1 MKKRA
6 LFIDRDGTL
15 IEEPQP
21 SLQVDNLEQLVF
33 LPKVIRNLYFI
44 QEKLDFEF
52 IMVSNQDGLEQLP
65 IRQKI
70 LKRCKIN
77 YWRSCKTK
85 AFILTPFT

>member
-33 LPKVIRNLYFI
+33 LPNVIRNLYFI
-44 QEKLDFEF
+44 QQKLDFEF
-52 IMVSNQDGLEQLP
+52 IMVSNQDGLGTAAYPTENFERVQNKMLQILQNKS
-65 IRQKI
+65 IR
-70 LKRCKIN
+70 
-77 YWRSCKTK
+77 
-85 AFILTPFT
+85 F